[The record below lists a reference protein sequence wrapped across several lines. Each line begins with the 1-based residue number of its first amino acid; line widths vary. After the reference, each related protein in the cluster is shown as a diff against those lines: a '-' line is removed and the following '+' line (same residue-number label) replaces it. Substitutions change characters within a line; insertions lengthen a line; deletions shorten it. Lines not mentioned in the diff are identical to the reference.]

1 MYGACKRLF
10 VDLRAE
16 QWWISYNMNS
26 RKRLAVTNKSTSQ
39 LEVPNTS
46 KDIPKHPWALMEQL
60 GNVETKITTR
70 IACNDHLRLIV
81 QWLQKSLTH
90 LDSWQPQQE
99 PTRFGDDIALLSR
112 S

>member
-1 MYGACKRLF
+1 
-10 VDLRAE
+10 
-16 QWWISYNMNS
+16 
-26 RKRLAVTNKSTSQ
+26 
-39 LEVPNTS
+39 
-46 KDIPKHPWALMEQL
+46 MEQL